1 MTHNLA
7 FHRTLHSRGRD
18 DDPAGTK
25 DTPGVP
31 EQSSEPTRVE
41 SCICDYLETTF
52 RAQKVCE

>member
-7 FHRTLHSRGRD
+7 FHRTLHSRD

-25 DTPGVP
+25 DTPGVL